1 MHTWRY
7 ARSSIRVFRG
17 ERRIHRVVLS
27 LSSPFEHHALQRTLV
42 RETTFVPTVT
52 APPLSADQSWDN
64 EIIIIIVRYAH

>member
-17 ERRIHRVVLS
+17 LREGYTVSYFRFHLR
-27 LSSPFEHHALQRTLV
+27 SSSAENVGVRNNVRTL
-42 RETTFVPTVT
+42 TVT